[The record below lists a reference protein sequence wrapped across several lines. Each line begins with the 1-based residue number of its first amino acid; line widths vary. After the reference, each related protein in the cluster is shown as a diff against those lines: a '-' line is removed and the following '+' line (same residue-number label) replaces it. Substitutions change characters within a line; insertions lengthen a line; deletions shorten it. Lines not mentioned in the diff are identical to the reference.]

1 MNVKPHIRRRIM
13 IIIVAAAVVF
23 AVVYGFMPKPVQ
35 VDAVSAKKGPMRV
48 TVDEEGKTRVRDRF
62 VISSPVAGYLRRV
75 ELDVGDSAVRGQV
88 IAELEPLRSTVLD
101 PRSRAEALAALSAAQ
116 AALNAAKENA
126 QAAAATEDYARK
138 NLERQKKL
146 YESGYVAKDSLDQAD
161 ADAKRTEAN
170 RQAADA
176 RVKSAHAD
184 VVRAQS
190 TLGHSPAE
198 GDADHGR
205 IVAIRAPVDGSV
217 LKVHHESEGVVNAGE
232 PLIDIGDP
240 RKLEVKVEV
249 LSADAVAIRP
259 GSTVYFERWGGDTPL
274 TGTVSTVEPEAFTKV
289 SSLGVE
295 EQRVLVIADIT
306 SLPEEWKRLGDEY
319 RVEASF
325 VIWEGKDVLQVPAS
339 SLFRKGEGWAVFVIE
354 GGRARTRPVKVGH
367 RNGLIAEIMEGL
379 SEKDTVISHPDDRV
393 SDGVRVKPRSS
404 GKQDA

>member
-1 MNVKPHIRRRIM
+1 MRPHIRRRILV
-13 IIIVAAAVVF
+13 IVVSVAVVL

-35 VDAVSAKKGPMRV
+35 VDAIAAKKGPMRV

-62 VISSPVAGYLRRV
+62 VISAPVAGYLRRV
-75 ELDVGDSAVRGQV
+75 ELDVGDSAAKGQV
-88 IAELEPLRSTVLD
+88 VAELEPLRSTVLD
-101 PRSRAEALAALSAAQ
+101 PRSRAEALAALSASQ

-126 QAAAATEDYARK
+126 RSAAASEDYAQK

-146 YESGYVAKDSLDQAD
+146 YDSGYVAKDSLDQAD

-170 RQAADA
+170 RLAADA
-176 RVKSAHAD
+176 RVRSARAD
-184 VVRAQS
+184 VERAQS
-190 TLGHSPAE
+190 TLGHSAAE
-198 GDADHGR
+198 GAVDRSR
-205 IVAIRAPVDGSV
+205 IVPVRAPVDGSV
-217 LKVHHESEGVVNAGE
+217 LKVHHESEGVVDAGE
-232 PLIDIGDP
+232 PVIDIGDP

-259 GSTVYFERWGGDTPL
+259 GSTVYFERWGGEAPL
-274 TGTVSTVEPEAFTKV
+274 AGTVRTVEPEAFTKV

-306 SLPEEWKRLGDEY
+306 SLPEEWKRLGDGY

-325 VIWEGKDVLQVPAS
+325 IIWEGKDVLQVPAS
-339 SLFRKGEGWAVFVIE
+339 SLFRKGEGWAGFVID
-354 GGRARTRPVKVGH
+354 GGRARTRSIKVGH

-393 SDGVRVKPRSS
+393 SDGVRVRQRSA
-404 GKQDA
+404 GK